1 MPNDH
6 WPRRPGPRLPASILA
21 IACIIGCNN
30 SDSPSTSVKPTT
42 GVACKL
48 ASGDTTITLGSMQ
61 TTTVDCSQGG
71 TNFELA
77 GGGASYLLVPEFATG
92 DLPIKSASYS
102 FGSPNATA
110 AQVLASGPLSNR
122 ASVMPTPAVASSPTR
137 PGTRQQWFDARLRSA
152 DRKVWA
158 RGSSALVHRSVAI
171 AKSPNAQV
179 TPDVGS
185 IRTFRVISTLDT
197 TATTTFKTVNARLA
211 YVGTNMLLYVD
222 TLTAAN
228 GFATG
233 DLSGIG
239 DLFDKTL
246 YPIDV
251 NEFGQ
256 PSDIDQNGRLI
267 MLMTPVVNSLV
278 KSADCEQSGFV
289 AGFFTGFDLALNSSD
304 SNQGE
309 VFYTIAPDPA
319 GVSSCAHT
327 VADIEFAVPAT
338 FLHEVQ
344 HSINFS
350 QHVIVHNASDAEEGW
365 LDEGLSI
372 VAEELGSRY
381 YEQKFPPPTGRTNP
395 LQLFPDSSQGFIGG
409 LLINSYNF
417 LLKPDTATITLHT
430 DADGG
435 LAWRGSVWLLVR
447 WLGDLKGEGV
457 YKRLESTAL
466 IGTANIEAAAGE
478 PFQALFADFGV
489 ALYADSIPGIARS
502 SIPQRDRFV
511 TRNLRQMFAALFRAA
526 GPSTDVPRAFPIV
539 VQGVTANQAVSASM
553 LPGTVA
559 FYRLDTAGREWTR
572 STAVRHAHGHCAF
585 GVASS
590 AGGDLPFAAWHLGA
604 LQLERGATRWRA
616 PRSS

>member
-1 MPNDH
+1 MDKTH
-6 WPRRPGPRLPASILA
+6 WPRDLAPGLPASILV
-21 IACIIGCNN
+21 IACVMAC
-30 SDSPSTSVKPTT
+30 SHDSSSTGVNPTT
-42 GVACKL
+42 GVACK
-48 ASGDTTITLGSMQ
+48 AATGATTITLNSMQ

-71 TNFELA
+71 TLFEVT

-102 FGSPNATA
+102 FGSPNANA

-122 ASVMPTPAVASSPTR
+122 ATAMVTPTVAASPTR
-137 PGTRQQWFDARLRSA
+137 PGTRQQWFDARVRAA
-152 DRKVWA
+152 DRKIWA

-171 AKSPNAQV
+171 AGSPRAQV
-179 TPDVGS
+179 APDVGS
-185 IRTFRVISTLDT
+185 SRTFRVISTLDT
-197 TATTTFKTVNARLA
+197 NVTTTFKTVNARLA
-211 YVGTNMLLYVD
+211 YVGTNILLYVD

-239 DLFDKTL
+239 NLFDQTL

-278 KSADCEQSGFV
+278 TSADCEQDGFV
-289 AGFFTGFDLALNSSD
+289 GGFFTGFDLASNSPD

-309 VFYTIAPDPA
+309 VFYTVAPDPA

-327 VADIEFAVPAT
+327 VADIELTVPAT

-344 HSINFS
+344 HLINFS
-350 QHVIVHNASDAEEGW
+350 QHVIVHNASEAEEGW

-409 LLINSYNF
+409 LLADSYSF

-430 DADGG
+430 DADAG
-435 LAWRGSVWLLVR
+435 LAWRGSVWLLAR

-466 IGTANIEAAAGE
+466 TGTANIEAATGV
-478 PFQALFADFGV
+478 PFEQLFADFGI

-502 SIPQRDRFV
+502 AMPQPDRFV
-511 TRNLRQMFAALFRAA
+511 TRNLRQLYAALFRAA
-526 GPSTDVPRAFPIV
+526 GPSTNVPRPFPIV
-539 VQGVTANQAVSASM
+539 VQSIPANQALSGSM

-559 FYRLDTAGREWTR
+559 YYRVDTPAGSGPIQLRFATPTG
-572 STAVRHAHGHCAF
+572 TALSASLRPQ
-585 GVASS
+585 VAIFR
-590 AGGDLPFAAWHLGA
+590 LPPGI
-604 LQLERGATRWRA
+604 
-616 PRSS
+616 

>member
-1 MPNDH
+1 MHKTH
-6 WPRRPGPRLPASILA
+6 WPRDLASGLPASILV
-21 IACIIGCNN
+21 IACVMAC
-30 SDSPSTSVKPTT
+30 SHDSSSTGVNPTT
-42 GVACKL
+42 GVACK
-48 ASGDTTITLGSMQ
+48 AATDATTITLNSMQ
-61 TTTVDCSQGG
+61 TTIVDCSQGG
-71 TNFELA
+71 TLFELT

-92 DLPIKSASYS
+92 NLPIKSASYS

-110 AQVLASGPLSNR
+110 AHVLASGPLSNR
-122 ASVMPTPAVASSPTR
+122 ATAMVTPTVAASPTR
-137 PGTRQQWFDARLRSA
+137 PGTRQQWFDARLRAA
-152 DRKVWA
+152 DRKIWA

-171 AKSPNAQV
+171 AGSPRAQV
-179 TPDVGS
+179 APDVGS
-185 IRTFRVISTLDT
+185 SRTFRVISTLDT
-197 TATTTFKTVNARLA
+197 NVTTTFKTVNARLA
-211 YVGTNMLLYVD
+211 YVGTNILLYVD

-239 DLFDKTL
+239 NLFDQTL

-278 KSADCEQSGFV
+278 TSADCEQDGFV
-289 AGFFTGFDLALNSSD
+289 GGFFTGFDLASNSPD

-309 VFYTIAPDPA
+309 VFYTVAPDPA

-327 VADIEFAVPAT
+327 VADIELTVPAT

-344 HSINFS
+344 HLINFS
-350 QHVIVHNASDAEEGW
+350 QHVIVHNASEAEEGW

-409 LLINSYNF
+409 LLADSYSF

-430 DADGG
+430 DADAG
-435 LAWRGSVWLLVR
+435 LAWRGSVWLLAR

-466 IGTANIEAAAGE
+466 TGTANIEAATGV
-478 PFQALFADFGV
+478 PFEQLFADFGI

-502 SIPQRDRFV
+502 AMPQPDRFV
-511 TRNLRQMFAALFRAA
+511 TRNLRQLYAALFRAA
-526 GPSTDVPRAFPIV
+526 GPSTNVPRPFPIV
-539 VQGVTANQAVSASM
+539 VQSIPANQALSGSM

-559 FYRLDTAGREWTR
+559 YYRVDTPAGSGPIQLRFATPTG
-572 STAVRHAHGHCAF
+572 TALSASLRPQ
-585 GVASS
+585 VAIFR
-590 AGGDLPFAAWHLGA
+590 LPPGI
-604 LQLERGATRWRA
+604 
-616 PRSS
+616 